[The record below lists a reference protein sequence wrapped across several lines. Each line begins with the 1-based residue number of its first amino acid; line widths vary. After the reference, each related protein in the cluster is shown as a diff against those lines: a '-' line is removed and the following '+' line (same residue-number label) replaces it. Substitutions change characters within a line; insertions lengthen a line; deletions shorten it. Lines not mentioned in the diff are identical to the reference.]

1 MLRVSYKH
9 FIIFL
14 ILVRFSCRAKNEV
27 DTAVGTNNATHF
39 ADLEGVCG
47 VLKRLLHLSRTEVA
61 QVAAIAVRRA
71 VRVLLRKLRELQ
83 RKRKLHGDRKR
94 RERRRGRHALRALY
108 MMKQDFLA

>member
-27 DTAVGTNNATHF
+27 DTAIGTDDATHF
-39 ADLEGVCG
+39 ANLEGVCG
-47 VLKRLLHLSRTEVA
+47 IFKRPLHLPWTKVA

-71 VRVLLRKLRELQ
+71 VRVLLRKLREL
-83 RKRKLHGDRKR
+83 
-94 RERRRGRHALRALY
+94 GRVATDLCLVSLE
-108 MMKQDFLA
+108 DLNSFFL